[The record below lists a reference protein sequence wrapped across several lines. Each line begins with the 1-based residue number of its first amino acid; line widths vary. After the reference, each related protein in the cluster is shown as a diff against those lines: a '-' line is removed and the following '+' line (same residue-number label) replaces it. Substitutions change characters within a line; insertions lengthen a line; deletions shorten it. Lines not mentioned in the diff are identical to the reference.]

1 MTKEFIDSMLA
12 GDDAVNAYGRL
23 VSLAIG
29 LASNSAI
36 SDQLATPKSHSC
48 TVVTPTML

>member
-1 MTKEFIDSMLA
+1 MEQSMTKEFIDSMLA

-29 LASNSAI
+29 LAI
-36 SDQLATPKSHSC
+36 KFSDF
-48 TVVTPTML
+48 